1 MPRAVMAKMAL
12 AAAANAEA
20 ALSELLEV
28 MEQGDAAMEPATLA
42 RLLELAAATTKRLT
56 AASTGGGDGQEGG
69 GSAAVGAR
77 VATAASNDLSAA
89 LDALDALSLGGSAS
103 THVPELLQAGEAAVA
118 GEAAAAVAVAAVAGE
133 AAAAAVEVAVG
144 DRVYFKA
151 ASGEAPR
158 SGHVVAV
165 HHELS
170 YTLRSEAGELFE
182 RWPAASVKPPKVS
195 SP

>member
-20 ALSELLEV
+20 ALSELLQV
-28 MEQGDAAMEPATLA
+28 MEQGDASMEPATLA

-56 AASTGGGDGQEGG
+56 AASTGGGDGPEGG

-89 LDALDALSLGGSAS
+89 LDALDALSLGGPAS
-103 THVPELLQAGEAAVA
+103 THAPELPQAGE
-118 GEAAAAVAVAAVAGE
+118 AAVAGE
-133 AAAAAVEVAVG
+133 AAAAAVEVAEG

-165 HHELS
+165 HRELS

-182 RWPAASVKPPKVS
+182 RWPAASVKPPKVRS